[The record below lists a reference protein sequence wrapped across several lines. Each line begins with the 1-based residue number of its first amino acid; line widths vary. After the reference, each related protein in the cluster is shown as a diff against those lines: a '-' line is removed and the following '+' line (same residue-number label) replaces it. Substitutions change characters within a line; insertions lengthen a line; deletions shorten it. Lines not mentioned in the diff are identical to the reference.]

1 MTCAGDPEVLLR
13 WLASRVGRVP
23 ARVLAVIAHPD
34 DESFGLGGVLAA
46 LVAGGASVSVVCLTH
61 GEAST
66 LGAGAALGERRQ
78 SELRAAAAE
87 LGITDVTLHDFGDGR
102 LAEVDERVL
111 DDAVAAHAESADLL
125 VAFEPGGVTGHPDHR
140 AATATAARVAH
151 RFGLPVLEWG
161 VTAEVAASLRAELGV
176 PFRSLEGE
184 RAAMVDIA
192 VDRSRQLR
200 AIACHHSQSTDN
212 PVLHRRL
219 ALQGP
224 HERLRFVPPRPAV

>member
-1 MTCAGDPEVLLR
+1 
-13 WLASRVGRVP
+13 
-23 ARVLAVIAHPD
+23 
-34 DESFGLGGVLAA
+34 
-46 LVAGGASVSVVCLTH
+46 
-61 GEAST
+61 
-66 LGAGAALGERRQ
+66 
-78 SELRAAAAE
+78 
-87 LGITDVTLHDFGDGR
+87 
-102 LAEVDERVL
+102 
-111 DDAVAAHAESADLL
+111 VAAHAESADLL

-200 AIACHHSQSTDN
+200 AIACHHSQSADN

-224 HERLRFVPPRPAV
+224 HERLRFVPPCCPPV